1 MVNGRMPRRLNLQF
15 FRPSFPVSIHK
26 GKEQKLPW
34 LLPPA
39 CLTRI
44 LAMKSHVRR
53 TLASAGLLV
62 AGLTLALAAHAKFV
76 AAGDVE
82 VKFQAKGPAG
92 LKIDGEGTSLDAREE
107 DGNVI
112 FTASLE
118 NLKTG
123 IGKRDEHLKEA
134 LGVNKGH
141 KQARLTVPRSAVKLP
156 EDNKTVEGKTTA
168 KFFLHGKER
177 NVPVEYKVK
186 RTGSDY
192 HVQGRTSINI
202 EEYGIEKPCYLGV
215 CVDPN
220 VRIRVKIKL
229 RDK

>member
-1 MVNGRMPRRLNLQF
+1 
-15 FRPSFPVSIHK
+15 
-26 GKEQKLPW
+26 
-34 LLPPA
+34 
-39 CLTRI
+39 
-44 LAMKSHVRR
+44 MKSHARR
-53 TLASAGLLV
+53 TLASAGLLA
-62 AGLTLALAAHAKFV
+62 AGLTFALAAHAKFV

-92 LKIDGEGTSLDAREE
+92 LKIDGEGSSLDAREE
-107 DGNVI
+107 DGKVV
-112 FTASLE
+112 FVASLKD
-118 NLKTG
+118 LKTG
-123 IGKRDEHLKEA
+123 IGKRDEHLKET

-141 KQARLTVPRSAVKLP
+141 KEAKLTVSRSAVKLP
-156 EDNKTVEGKTTA
+156 DDNQTVEGKTTG

-177 NVPVEYKVK
+177 DVPVEYKVK

-192 HVQGRTSINI
+192 HVQGKTAINI

-220 VRIRVKIKL
+220 VKIKVKIKL